1 MTEIQRAKH
10 EVSMRFWKE
19 TIMKRTASGLT
30 IAAFCQ
36 KHGLNVHAYYY
47 WQRQIRK
54 DLLQSQTASADMA
67 DNHPHPARPEQD
79 AKAEPLPAR
88 HMDIVPFAE
97 ALDMAKAEPGVAAL
111 PAVPSITIHC
121 GKMDIDIRDG
131 TSPELLRMVMSLAG
145 EEATLC

>member
-19 TIMKRTASGLT
+19 VIM
-30 IAAFCQ
+30 
-36 KHGLNVHAYYY
+36 N
-47 WQRQIRK
+47 
-54 DLLQSQTASADMA
+54 
-67 DNHPHPARPEQD
+67 PHPAQPEQD
-79 AKAEPLPAR
+79 TKAEPLPAK

-97 ALDMAKAEPGVAAL
+97 ALDMAKVEPGVAAL